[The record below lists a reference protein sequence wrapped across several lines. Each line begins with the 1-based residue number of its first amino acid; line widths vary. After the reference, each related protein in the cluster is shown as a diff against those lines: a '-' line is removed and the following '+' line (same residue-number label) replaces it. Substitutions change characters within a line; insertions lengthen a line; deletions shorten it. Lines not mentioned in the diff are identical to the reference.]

1 MADTTEMLRGI
12 LIDLKIGISLL
23 TRLPLA
29 PKVPLGDGDVA
40 RASWTFPV
48 AGFLVGLAGGVTYWL
63 ANRLHIQPEPAVAL
77 ALVVTALFTGAMHE
91 DGLADMADG
100 LGGKSPEQ
108 RLQIM
113 RDSRIGTFG
122 ASALV
127 LSFLLRWAA
136 LGEIGEIADIRTL
149 VIALIVAHTVSRAVL
164 PAFMYLVPP
173 ARAEGLSTS
182 AGRPPGQSVAIALA
196 LGILCLLFAFGPKL
210 AMIALLMLA
219 LAALLLARVAVRQI
233 GGQTGDVLGALQQ
246 IGEATLLVI
255 AAAML

>member
-29 PKVPLGDGDVA
+29 PKAPLDEGEVA

-127 LSFLLRWAA
+127 LSFLLRWSA
-136 LGEIGEIADIRTL
+136 LGEIGEIADIRTV

-182 AGRPPGQSVAIALA
+182 AGRPPGQRVAIALA
-196 LGILCLLFAFGPKL
+196 LGILCLLFAFGTKL

-219 LAALLLARVAVRQI
+219 LAALVLARVAVRQI

-246 IGEATLLVI
+246 ISEATLVVI

>member
-1 MADTTEMLRGI
+1 MADTAEMLRRVVA
-12 LIDLKIGISLL
+12 DLRIAVSLC

-29 PKVPLGDGDVA
+29 TKTPLDDGDVA
-40 RASWTFPV
+40 RASWALPV

-63 ANRLHIQPEPAVAL
+63 ANRLHIQPEPAGAL
-77 ALVVTALFTGAMHE
+77 ALVATALFTGAMHE
-91 DGLADMADG
+91 DGLADTADG

-108 RLQIM
+108 RLEIM

-122 ASALV
+122 ASALAI
-127 LSFLLRWAA
+127 SFLLRWTTLA
-136 LGEIGEIADIRTL
+136 EIGEVADIRTL
-149 VIALIVAHTVSRAVL
+149 VTALIVAHTASRAVL

-182 AGRPPGQSVAIALA
+182 AGQPPGQSVGAALA
-196 LGILCLLFAFGPKL
+196 LGILCLLLAFGPKL

-219 LAALLLARVAVRQI
+219 LGGLVLARLATSRI

-246 IGEATLLVI
+246 FAEATLLVI
-255 AAAML
+255 ASAML

>member
-1 MADTTEMLRGI
+1 MADTTEMLWGN
-12 LIDLKIGISLL
+12 LADLKIGISLL

-29 PKVPLGDGDVA
+29 PKAPLDDGDVA
-40 RASWTFPV
+40 RAGWTFPV

-77 ALVVTALFTGAMHE
+77 ALVVTVLFTGAMHE
-91 DGLADMADG
+91 DGLADTADG

-122 ASALV
+122 TSALV
-127 LSFLLRWAA
+127 LSFLLRWSA
-136 LGEIGEIADIRTL
+136 LAEIGELADIRTL

-173 ARAEGLSTS
+173 ARSEGLSTS
-182 AGRPPGQSVAIALA
+182 AGRPPGQSVAIALV

-219 LAALLLARVAVRQI
+219 LAALVLARVAVRQI

-246 IGEATLLVI
+246 IAEATLLVI

>member
-1 MADTTEMLRGI
+1 MADTTEMLWSI
-12 LIDLKIGISLL
+12 LADLKIGISLL

-29 PKVPLGDGDVA
+29 PKAPLDDGDVA
-40 RASWTFPV
+40 RAGWTFPV

-77 ALVVTALFTGAMHE
+77 ALVVTVLFTGAMHE
-91 DGLADMADG
+91 DGLADTADG

-122 ASALV
+122 TSALV
-127 LSFLLRWAA
+127 LSFLLRWSA
-136 LGEIGEIADIRTL
+136 LAEIGELADIRTL
-149 VIALIVAHTVSRAVL
+149 VIALIVAHTGSRAVL

-219 LAALLLARVAVRQI
+219 LAALVLARVAVRQI

-246 IGEATLLVI
+246 IAEATLLVI

>member
-1 MADTTEMLRGI
+1 MADTTEMLWGI
-12 LIDLKIGISLL
+12 LADLKIGISLL

-29 PKVPLGDGDVA
+29 PKAPLDDGDVA
-40 RASWTFPV
+40 RAGWTFPV

-77 ALVVTALFTGAMHE
+77 ALVVTVLFTGAMHE
-91 DGLADMADG
+91 DGLADTADG

-122 ASALV
+122 TSALV
-127 LSFLLRWAA
+127 LSFLLRWSA
-136 LGEIGEIADIRTL
+136 LAEIGELADIRTL

-173 ARAEGLSTS
+173 ARSEGLSTS
-182 AGRPPGQSVAIALA
+182 AGRPPGQSVAIALV

-219 LAALLLARVAVRQI
+219 LAALVLARVAVRQI

-246 IGEATLLVI
+246 IAEATLLVI

>member
-1 MADTTEMLRGI
+1 MADTAQILQRVLADLRI
-12 LIDLKIGISLL
+12 AVSLC

-29 PKVPLGDGDVA
+29 PKSPPDDGDVG
-40 RASWTFPV
+40 RASWALPV
-48 AGFLVGLAGGVTYWL
+48 AGLLVGLAGGVIYWV
-63 ANRLHIQPEPAVAL
+63 ANRLHIQPEPASVL
-77 ALVVTALFTGAMHE
+77 ALLVTLLFTGAMHE
-91 DGLADMADG
+91 DGLADTADG

-108 RLQIM
+108 RLEIM

-122 ASALV
+122 VSALA
-127 LSFLLRWAA
+127 LSFLLRWSA
-136 LGEIGEIADIRTL
+136 LAEIGELADVRTL
-149 VIALIVAHTVSRAVL
+149 VIALIVAHIGSRAVL

-196 LGILCLLFAFGPKL
+196 LGILCLLLAFGPKL
-210 AMIALLMLA
+210 AMIALLTLA
-219 LAALLLARVAVRQI
+219 LAALVLARVAVRQI

-246 IGEATLLVI
+246 IAEATLLVI